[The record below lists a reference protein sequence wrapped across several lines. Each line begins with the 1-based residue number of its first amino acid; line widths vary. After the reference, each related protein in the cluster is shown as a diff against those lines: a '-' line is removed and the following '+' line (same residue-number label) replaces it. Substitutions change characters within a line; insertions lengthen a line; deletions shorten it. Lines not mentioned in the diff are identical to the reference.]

1 MEIITYP
8 IKFSDD
14 ITVDIS
20 SDADEHCI
28 IVITNHRGRI
38 LRMMGVNV
46 AKGKN
51 EIHVENVNTLEAGV
65 YQLSVKNKSSNV
77 LYSSTLTKF

>member
-1 MEIITYP
+1 
-8 IKFSDD
+8 
-14 ITVDIS
+14 
-20 SDADEHCI
+20 
-28 IVITNHRGRI
+28 
-38 LRMMGVNV
+38 MMGVNV

-65 YQLSVKNKSSNV
+65 YQLSVKNESSNV

>member
-8 IKFSDD
+8 IKFSED
-14 ITVDIS
+14 ITVDIN
-20 SDADEHCI
+20 AEAEEHCI
-28 IVITNHRGRI
+28 IVLTNQRGRV

-46 AKGKN
+46 SKGKN
-51 EIHVENVNTLEAGV
+51 QIQMGNVKTLEAGV
-65 YQLSVKNKSSNV
+65 YQISVKNKNSNI